1 MEHLVFNPWPF
12 AWTCVFILL
21 DVIVGLC
28 KAFATGTYDSSKMR
42 AGLWHKTGMLA
53 IIVLAYA
60 LQAASGFLDFSA
72 LGLDPGFTVPVAE
85 VIAAYIVLMETGS
98 VIESVGVINPELR
111 GTKLLMFFGQK
122 VDRTEEEADD
132 AD

>member
-1 MEHLVFNPWPF
+1 MEHLVLSPWPF
-12 AWTCVFILL
+12 AWVCVFIML

-28 KAFATGTYDSSKMR
+28 KAFATGTYASDKMR
-42 AGLWHKTGMLA
+42 SGLWHKTGMLA

-72 LGLDPGFTVPVAE
+72 IGLEPGFTVPVAE
-85 VIAAYIVLMETGS
+85 VIAGYIVLMETGS

-111 GTKLLMFFGQK
+111 GTKLLRLFGQHIEG
-122 VDRTEEEADD
+122 VCTD
-132 AD
+132 ADAD